1 MKKKREALCLCKVI
15 IASNTVQQ
23 DGVCREVLC
32 HKDAKKRLFR
42 HGIGEGEACP
52 LPKEF
57 RPVAGSGNALSD
69 AGDPDDLKD
78 PIGAGRDYRLVFK
91 VCLEGKVPCPVRLD
105 KDRVCKMGRQGRS
118 VSMRL
123 IPAGSCPVYSGI
135 PAKGRMWVVVHRIF
149 VPESS
154 SERTFKSDVF
164 PPLPVTEI
172 TPGPG
177 QSAFARVSMRDA
189 SK

>member
-105 KDRVCKMGRQGRS
+105 KDRVCKMGEELYGNSRCGELSGFRLQGPCLEAGTFRQHAPDPRRILSGVQRNPCKGEDVGR
-118 VSMRL
+118 RAQDL
-123 IPAGSCPVYSGI
+123 
-135 PAKGRMWVVVHRIF
+135 R
-149 VPESS
+149 
-154 SERTFKSDVF
+154 
-164 PPLPVTEI
+164 
-172 TPGPG
+172 PGKLL
-177 QSAFARVSMRDA
+177 REDL
-189 SK
+189 